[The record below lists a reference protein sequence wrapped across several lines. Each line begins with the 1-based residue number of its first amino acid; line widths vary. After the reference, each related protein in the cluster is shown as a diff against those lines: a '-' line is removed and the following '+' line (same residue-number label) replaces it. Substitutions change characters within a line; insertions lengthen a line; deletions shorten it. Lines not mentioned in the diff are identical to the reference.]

1 MICTKPAYKKTKAKK
16 KQKSNNNKNKKSD
29 IPFSMFCLSRL
40 KQDRQKAAET

>member
-16 KQKSNNNKNKKSD
+16 NKRATTTRTKKSD